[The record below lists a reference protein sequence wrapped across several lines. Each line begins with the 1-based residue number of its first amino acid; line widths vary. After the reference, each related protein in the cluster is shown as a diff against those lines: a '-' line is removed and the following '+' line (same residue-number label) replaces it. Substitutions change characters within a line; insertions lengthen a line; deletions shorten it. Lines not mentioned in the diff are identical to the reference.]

1 VPEKPVQG
9 GYTFNYDGVYMKR
22 YLLIV
27 TLLVATLS
35 SRSMMAWTS
44 VYKKGGVWIPER
56 QIVGYR
62 TVHREDNWLYTRI
75 TCVDGGPNECP
86 DKFVA
91 SNPNR
96 PPDQH
101 TVVEDAGIEY
111 AHSQISNG
119 ILSGNMLFSI
129 SGNNNVKRLVW
140 NVSSALQE
148 DGCIRIWVEG
158 ASDPGCQ

>member
-1 VPEKPVQG
+1 MPEKPVVISYTLIYSG
-9 GYTFNYDGVYMKR
+9 GFMKR

-35 SRSMMAWTS
+35 SGSIMAWTS
-44 VYKKGGVWIPER
+44 IYKKGGVWIPER
-56 QIVGYR
+56 QIVGYK
-62 TVHREDNWLYTRI
+62 VIHREDNFFHTRI
-75 TCVDGGPNECP
+75 TCVDDGPNACP
-86 DKFVA
+86 DKLVA

-96 PPDQH
+96 PVDQH
-101 TVVEDAGIEY
+101 TVVEDAGIDY

-119 ILSGNMLFSI
+119 VLSGNMQFSI

-140 NVSSALQE
+140 NASSTLQE